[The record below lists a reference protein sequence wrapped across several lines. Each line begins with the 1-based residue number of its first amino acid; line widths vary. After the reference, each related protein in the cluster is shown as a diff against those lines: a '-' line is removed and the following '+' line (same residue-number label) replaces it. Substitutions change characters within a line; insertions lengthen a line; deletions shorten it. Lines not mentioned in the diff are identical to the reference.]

1 MRMPPFYSTESCVST
16 DLPGLQVQRSSG
28 LTHHL
33 DRHLKCRSPLGINS
47 PTGGSSPGRWSRTRC
62 RTSNTDTPGST
73 PPPPDPSGNIVEP
86 SSVSNAMFFRIVRV
100 GRADYIPLGLVAPIA
115 IFVGLAGS
123 KAIRPL
129 HGEAKN
135 AALAEE
141 FVGAVVILAFLGLFA
156 LWFRRW
162 QSGNPYG

>member
-1 MRMPPFYSTESCVST
+1 MREVAANV
-16 DLPGLQVQRSSG
+16 GHWG
-28 LTHHL
+28 
-33 DRHLKCRSPLGINS
+33 LGILS
-47 PTGGSSPGRWSRTRC
+47 KLAASRWRESRAAWVAAWDEPALGLRLAYLVIGLIVAYTLVPYSFRELGVMGGISYLFAVFGA
-62 RTSNTDTPGST
+62 
-73 PPPPDPSGNIVEP
+73 
-86 SSVSNAMFFRIVRV
+86 VSNAMFFRIVRV

-129 HGEAKN
+129 LGEAKN
-135 AALAEE
+135 AALAED
-141 FVGAVVILAFLGLFA
+141 FVGAVVILAIFVFFA

>member
-1 MRMPPFYSTESCVST
+1 MRDVAVTAGHWGLEMLSKLAASRWRKSREAWVAAWDEPALGLRLVYLVIGLIVAYTLVPYSFQELGVMGGISYLIAVS
-16 DLPGLQVQRSSG
+16 GA
-28 LTHHL
+28 
-33 DRHLKCRSPLGINS
+33 
-47 PTGGSSPGRWSRTRC
+47 
-62 RTSNTDTPGST
+62 
-73 PPPPDPSGNIVEP
+73 
-86 SSVSNAMFFRIVRV
+86 VSNAMFFRMVKV

-129 HGEAKN
+129 LGEAKN
-135 AALAEE
+135 AALAED
-141 FVGAVVILAFLGLFA
+141 FIGAVVILAIFVFFA

>member
-1 MRMPPFYSTESCVST
+1 MVGHWGLGVLSNLAASRWRKSKEAWVAAWHEPALGLRLVYLVIGLFVAYLLVPYSFRELGVMG
-16 DLPGLQVQRSSG
+16 GLSYLIAVFG
-28 LTHHL
+28 A
-33 DRHLKCRSPLGINS
+33 
-47 PTGGSSPGRWSRTRC
+47 
-62 RTSNTDTPGST
+62 
-73 PPPPDPSGNIVEP
+73 
-86 SSVSNAMFFRIVRV
+86 VSNAMFFRMVRV

-129 HGEAKN
+129 FGEAKN
-135 AALAEE
+135 AAFAED
-141 FVGAVVILAFLGLFA
+141 FVGAVVILAIFVFFA

>member
-1 MRMPPFYSTESCVST
+1 MRDAAANVGFR
-16 DLPGLQVQRSSG
+16 GLELLSKLAAS
-28 LTHHL
+28 
-33 DRHLKCRSPLGINS
+33 
-47 PTGGSSPGRWSRTRC
+47 RWRKSRTAWVAAWHEPALGLRVVYLVI
-62 RTSNTDTPGST
+62 GL
-73 PPPPDPSGNIVEP
+73 IVAYSMVPYSFRELGVMGGI
-86 SSVSNAMFFRIVRV
+86 SYLIAVFGAVSNAMFFRMVRV

-129 HGEAKN
+129 LGEARN

-141 FVGAVVILAFLGLFA
+141 FVGAAVILAIFGFFA

>member
-1 MRMPPFYSTESCVST
+1 MRDVAANVGHRGLEVLSKLVASRGRKSWAAWLSAWHEPALGLRVLYLVIGLFVAYLLVPYSFRE
-16 DLPGLQVQRSSG
+16 
-28 LTHHL
+28 
-33 DRHLKCRSPLGINS
+33 LGVM
-47 PTGGSSPGRWSRTRC
+47 GGISYLIAVFGA
-62 RTSNTDTPGST
+62 
-73 PPPPDPSGNIVEP
+73 
-86 SSVSNAMFFRIVRV
+86 VSNAMFFRIVRI

-129 HGEAKN
+129 LGEARN
-135 AALAEE
+135 AALAED
-141 FVGAVVILAFLGLFA
+141 FVGAVVILAIFGFFA